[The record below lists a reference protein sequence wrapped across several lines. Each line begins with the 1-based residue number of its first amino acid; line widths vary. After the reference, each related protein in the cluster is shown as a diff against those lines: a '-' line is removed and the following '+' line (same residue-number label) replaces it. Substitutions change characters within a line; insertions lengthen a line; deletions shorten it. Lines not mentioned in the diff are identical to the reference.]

1 MKRLSM
7 TLILLLGSTMI
18 AFAWSFS
25 DISNNEMAWDDV
37 ITAPG
42 PYASCV
48 AWGDVNGDG
57 SADLFVGSA
66 LGNHS
71 QLYLNSGNG
80 RFTDVSD
87 EWNTERFANI
97 RSAQFVDYDE
107 DGLLDL
113 FLITDNPIPLELY
126 RQVSG
131 TRLVSVPLDL
141 SPTDLTAVAA
151 AVWSDI
157 DSDGALEMIVNAI
170 GDTRPEMTALVAE
183 DNSMTLA
190 RDGLFPEGIEH
201 VSSISMIDYNLD
213 GHLDILAGSEAGRS
227 KFYAY
232 HRGEYQNIIADL
244 GLAANVGGKGIAWA
258 DFDHN
263 GYLDFAT
270 CGSRVETYLYMGCAV
285 DRQIGFEDVLRPPH
299 VVTDPHP
306 LMPYI
311 EGATSVHAV
320 DVNMDGWTD
329 LFYVNA
335 RSGNFLLLN
344 NHGQGWTFD
353 SHINTQLNCGTIPT
367 TAAAW
372 ADVDADGDPDLALSK
387 TTGGITLLMNQ
398 LNIQH
403 EYLTIKLAEYTTDT
417 PMLNCQV
424 LVKFQN
430 SARLWATTSM
440 ANSAVGYDNT
450 VCQFVNPTTDHS
462 RILNMTVIWPS
473 GAFSVYDID
482 DLTLW
487 GETVIRPPQL
497 SPGDLNGD
505 DNPDTF
511 LEPQPALMATLNNTP
526 NPFNPT
532 TTLNYTVPEAGWVDL
547 SVVNV
552 LGQEVMSLVSGYA
565 EAGVHS
571 VHFDASTLPSGMY
584 VARMNA
590 AGQTMLHR
598 MILTK

>member
-170 GDTRPEMTALVAE
+170 GDTRPEMTALVGE

-213 GHLDILAGSEAGRS
+213 GHLDILAGSE
-227 KFYAY
+227 
-232 HRGEYQNIIADL
+232 
-244 GLAANVGGKGIAWA
+244 
-258 DFDHN
+258 
-263 GYLDFAT
+263 
-270 CGSRVETYLYMGCAV
+270 
-285 DRQIGFEDVLRPPH
+285 
-299 VVTDPHP
+299 
-306 LMPYI
+306 
-311 EGATSVHAV
+311 
-320 DVNMDGWTD
+320 
-329 LFYVNA
+329 
-335 RSGNFLLLN
+335 
-344 NHGQGWTFD
+344 
-353 SHINTQLNCGTIPT
+353 
-367 TAAAW
+367 
-372 ADVDADGDPDLALSK
+372 
-387 TTGGITLLMNQ
+387 
-398 LNIQH
+398 
-403 EYLTIKLAEYTTDT
+403 
-417 PMLNCQV
+417 
-424 LVKFQN
+424 
-430 SARLWATTSM
+430 
-440 ANSAVGYDNT
+440 
-450 VCQFVNPTTDHS
+450 
-462 RILNMTVIWPS
+462 
-473 GAFSVYDID
+473 
-482 DLTLW
+482 
-487 GETVIRPPQL
+487 
-497 SPGDLNGD
+497 
-505 DNPDTF
+505 
-511 LEPQPALMATLNNTP
+511 
-526 NPFNPT
+526 
-532 TTLNYTVPEAGWVDL
+532 
-547 SVVNV
+547 
-552 LGQEVMSLVSGYA
+552 
-565 EAGVHS
+565 
-571 VHFDASTLPSGMY
+571 
-584 VARMNA
+584 
-590 AGQTMLHR
+590 
-598 MILTK
+598 